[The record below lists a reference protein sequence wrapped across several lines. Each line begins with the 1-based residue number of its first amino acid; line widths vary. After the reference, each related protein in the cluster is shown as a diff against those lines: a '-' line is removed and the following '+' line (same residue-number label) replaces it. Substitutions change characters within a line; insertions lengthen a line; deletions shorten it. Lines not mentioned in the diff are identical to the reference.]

1 MKRVLILSFSD
12 LATDPRVARQ
22 IDLLSGHHDVTA
34 AGFGNPQLPGVRF
47 VQLLP
52 LQRSPAGRAFAVGM
66 LKAGAFE
73 RYYRTSPTIRHAL
86 EALKGAAFDLVLA
99 NDLSALPLACK
110 LKPAQGV
117 LYDAHEYSPRELED
131 RFYWRFL
138 FRDFNDYLCRTYLPS
153 VRGMTTVCHSIAEE
167 YQREYGIVAEVVLNA
182 PPLQVLDPA
191 AIPGPRVRM
200 VHHGGAIPSRRI
212 ELMIEMMDILDDR
225 FELDLMLVPT
235 DAAYFRR
242 LEAMASRRP
251 RTRIVPPVSMQELPR
266 QLNRYD
272 IGLFLLPPTNFNYRN
287 ALPNKFFEFI
297 QARLAVAIGPSP
309 EMARLVRQ
317 YGCGVVSERFDP
329 GSLARELGKL
339 DAAGI
344 GSMKQRSHAAAREL
358 CFEKTAPV
366 LLGMVD
372 RLLGT
377 A

>member
-1 MKRVLILSFSD
+1 
-12 LATDPRVARQ
+12 
-22 IDLLSGHHDVTA
+22 
-34 AGFGNPQLPGVRF
+34 
-47 VQLLP
+47 
-52 LQRSPAGRAFAVGM
+52 
-66 LKAGAFE
+66 
-73 RYYRTSPTIRHAL
+73 
-86 EALKGAAFDLVLA
+86 
-99 NDLSALPLACK
+99 
-110 LKPAQGV
+110 
-117 LYDAHEYSPRELED
+117 
-131 RFYWRFL
+131 
-138 FRDFNDYLCRTYLPS
+138 
-153 VRGMTTVCHSIAEE
+153 
-167 YQREYGIVAEVVLNA
+167 
-182 PPLQVLDPA
+182 
-191 AIPGPRVRM
+191 
-200 VHHGGAIPSRRI
+200 
-212 ELMIEMMDILDDR
+212 MIEMMDILDDR

-235 DAAYFRR
+235 DATYFRR

-251 RTRIVPPVSMQELPR
+251 RTRIVPPVPMQGLPR

-344 GSMKQRSHAAAREL
+344 ASMKQRSHAAAREL